1 MSNEVISNLALI
13 SNELIKIEKLQS
25 TEFVVKDEMLAES
38 LSEEGQRKYLL
49 LLLACY
55 IIVIC

>member
-1 MSNEVISNLALI
+1 MSNEVISNPALI

-25 TEFVVKDEMLAES
+25 TEFVVKDEILAES

-49 LLLACY
+49 LLLLY
-55 IIVIC
+55 VN